1 MCKSRMD
8 SKNIKKNKIMIT
20 AKDLLIDVV
29 RVSECMLNA
38 AEDMISTPPNKN
50 TKIETNRILRISTSY
65 EVRDEG
71 VKVVLFSSQ
80 TRYIISM
87 SKKAYLFLKD
97 IEGKNFAWI
106 LNNISD
112 EIEVEKNSIK
122 DFLDELDSYKLFEA
136 A

>member
-1 MCKSRMD
+1 
-8 SKNIKKNKIMIT
+8 MIT

-38 AEDMISTPPNKN
+38 AEDMISTSPNKN
-50 TKIETNRILRISTSY
+50 TQLETNRILKIAASY

-71 VKVVLFSSQ
+71 VKVILFSSQ

-87 SKKAYLFLKD
+87 TKKAYSFLKD
-97 IEGKNFAWI
+97 IEGKNVTWI
-106 LNNISD
+106 LNNIPD

-122 DFLDELDSYKLFEA
+122 CFLDELESYKLFEA